1 MRSVVQI
8 HPDPPVFPEDA
19 EYGVGKISFGGH
31 VFVHT
36 FPCNELF
43 RLVFDALRN
52 DWQKFELNLIISCD
66 TLTQDFCCMQNQGA
80 EIFFCS

>member
-52 DWQKFELNLIISCD
+52 DWQKLELNLIISCD
-66 TLTQDFCCMQNQGA
+66 TLTQDFCGMQKQGA

>member
-43 RLVFDALRN
+43 RLVFNALRN
-52 DWQKFELNLIISCD
+52 DWLKIQNLESCSA
-66 TLTQDFCCMQNQGA
+66 LTQDFLWYAGA
-80 EIFFCS
+80 GRRDFFL